1 LCLVLLV
8 RTWRLGLSQSPLIPD
23 IFGAS
28 IRHMRDGERGK
39 IRVEPPFPMPR
50 QPILPRRD
58 QRHVL
63 SLNLL
68 RFGSLLEG
76 GPEACPGSTFRSFSQ
91 LEDFYVQGRPFV
103 GPSKIREALQ
113 GPVLLSLLQISSRVL
128 SHRVRG
134 GVPIFRE
141 GRPELAMLR
150 PSQVEKIAQNRL
162 EAPYRMEFCSLSST
176 NCPGDA
182 TNALH
187 VACQISG

>member
-1 LCLVLLV
+1 MP
-8 RTWRLGLSQSPLIPD
+8 GSP
-23 IFGAS
+23 F
-28 IRHMRDGERGK
+28 
-39 IRVEPPFPMPR
+39 F
-50 QPILPRRD
+50 PRRD

-63 SLNLL
+63 SLNCSD
-68 RFGSLLEG
+68 FGSLLEG

-91 LEDFYVQGRPFV
+91 LQDFYVQGRPFV

-113 GPVLLSLLQISSRVL
+113 GPVLLSLLQIRRGCCPTS
-128 SHRVRG
+128 VRG

-176 NCPGDA
+176 KLSWRCHQCTPCGLPNFRIERADLSRLWPPQSG
-182 TNALH
+182 
-187 VACQISG
+187 QIRAKNSLGGHTLQTPIFGPS